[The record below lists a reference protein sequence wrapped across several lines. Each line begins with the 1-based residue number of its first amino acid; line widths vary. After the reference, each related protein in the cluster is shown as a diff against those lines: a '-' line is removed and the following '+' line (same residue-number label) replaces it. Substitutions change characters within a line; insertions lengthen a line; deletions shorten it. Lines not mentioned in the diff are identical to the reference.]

1 MGSGVSDESER
12 IHNKRID
19 IAINESATI
28 AKLLTGNSDKAE
40 VVLDGRNLTAQTQS
54 YQDHGSRKVFTLF
67 DATTRELIAYLDV
80 GLDQTKHTATCKD
93 RSLKLPADE
102 ATLKTMRTMGSCG
115 EGFAV
120 ETGNAE
126 AGNLLMGLAIYTLT
140 LEGCGTLEMCEY
152 VPYTD
157 DGVYSDTGTQRAN
170 FKSKYYHGVTPEIRD
185 LTAKALKISID

>member
-1 MGSGVSDESER
+1 MGSGISDELEK
-12 IHNKRID
+12 IHDKKID
-19 IAINESATI
+19 VAISESATI
-28 AKLLTGNSDKAE
+28 RELMSGKGKTVE
-40 VVLDGRNLTAQTQS
+40 VSLDERALAVQAQS
-54 YQDHGSRKVFTLF
+54 YADHGPRKVFTLF
-67 DATTRELIAYLDV
+67 DTTTQELIAYLDV

-120 ETGNAE
+120 AHGNAE

-140 LEGCGTLEMCEY
+140 LEGCGTLEMREYIPCE
-152 VPYTD
+152 D
-157 DGVYSDTGTQRAN
+157 DDRYGDTGTQRAN

-185 LTAKALKISID
+185 LTAKALNIQIE